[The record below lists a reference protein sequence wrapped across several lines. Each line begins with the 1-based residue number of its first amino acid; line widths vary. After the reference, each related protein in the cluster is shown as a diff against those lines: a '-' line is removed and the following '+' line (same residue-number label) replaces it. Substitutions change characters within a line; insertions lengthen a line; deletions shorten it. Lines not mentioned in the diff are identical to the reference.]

1 MLIDLHGNGIAAG
14 CTQEGYQH
22 PSILAFGT
30 DTIAQI
36 TELEDN
42 SAIILSTTD
51 ERADPTVTTF
61 LYDMA
66 GNWIAFR
73 TAYDGKYL
81 FDTTGEWIGW
91 FPWDDND
98 AVDRDGNYLGTVID
112 NRLLQRL
119 DHGYRT
125 NPGYP
130 GAPAFPG
137 HIGFP
142 GSTGYYGGLPGYA
155 DVPLSQ
161 LAA

>member
-1 MLIDLHGNGIAAG
+1 M
-14 CTQEGYQH
+14 
-22 PSILAFGT
+22 
-30 DTIAQI
+30 
-36 TELEDN
+36 
-42 SAIILSTTD
+42 
-51 ERADPTVTTF
+51 TTF

-137 HIGFP
+137 HVGFP

-155 DVPLSQ
+155 DVPLNQ